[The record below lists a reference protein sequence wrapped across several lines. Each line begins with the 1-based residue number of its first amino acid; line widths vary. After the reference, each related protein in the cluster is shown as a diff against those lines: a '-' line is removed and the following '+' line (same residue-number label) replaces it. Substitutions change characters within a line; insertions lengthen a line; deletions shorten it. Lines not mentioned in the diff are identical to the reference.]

1 MHSEMNRIAGWRVA
15 VCIAGLAAAAEALS
29 YPNCEDNPSAAAVF
43 LAERVTG
50 GVGEELDGVYDN
62 YFVRALQ
69 KQMERASF
77 VELSRAINPAGPQAP
92 RPILMKPKVREVDQ
106 LAVKNF
112 TRLSGAAAG
121 VTIGVVRGRS
131 SGVTDLLMTLQCQ
144 DGQWKLAGISVEAR
158 ERR

>member
-1 MHSEMNRIAGWRVA
+1 MNWISGWRVA
-15 VCIAGLAAAAEALS
+15 VCIAGLAAASEALP
-29 YPNCEDNPSAAAVF
+29 YPNCEDDPSAAAVF
-43 LAERVTG
+43 LAVRIAG

-69 KQMERASF
+69 KQMERASL
-77 VELSRAINPAGPQAP
+77 VELSRAINPAGPQAT
-92 RPILMKPKVREVDQ
+92 RPILMKPVVRKVDQ

-112 TRLSGAAAG
+112 TRLSGAATG
-121 VTIGVVRGRS
+121 VSIGVLRSRS

-144 DGQWKLAGISVEAR
+144 DGQWKLTEISVGAG